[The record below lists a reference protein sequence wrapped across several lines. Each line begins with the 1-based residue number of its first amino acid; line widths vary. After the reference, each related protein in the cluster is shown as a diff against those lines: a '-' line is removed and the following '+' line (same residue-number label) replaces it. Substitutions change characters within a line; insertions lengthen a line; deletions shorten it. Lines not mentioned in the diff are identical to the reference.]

1 MRATNGFSMGLTCF
15 QGFTYGSGLPFT
27 ITAEEADG
35 KWLITLLP
43 SLTKEL
49 AINKFEVY
57 TNPHPT
63 ILVNYCIQLSP
74 NISTL
79 IRRTDKLTQRTSG
92 PLSMPSGRG
101 PLHDLFFLAHPLQDL
116 GKLDVPLGVEVQKVR
131 V

>member
-1 MRATNGFSMGLTCF
+1 MRATNGFSMGLPCL
-15 QGFTYGSGLPFT
+15 QGFTYGGGLPFT

-49 AINKFEVY
+49 AINKFKVH

-74 NISTL
+74 NIST
-79 IRRTDKLTQRTSG
+79 
-92 PLSMPSGRG
+92 
-101 PLHDLFFLAHPLQDL
+101 
-116 GKLDVPLGVEVQKVR
+116 
-131 V
+131 